1 MGLSQP
7 GTAAARRAQYGE
19 GSTDRGRR
27 TRAALL
33 VAARDVFERDGYV
46 DARVADVARLAGVA
60 HGTFYTYFD
69 SKREVFRAVMAE
81 VRDQISDATSVPA
94 GGDRPGGVIERLDMA
109 NRRFLDVYRRNR
121 RLMLL
126 FEQVATIDPEI
137 GDYRTCSRLAHVD
150 RIAGGIR
157 RLQRR
162 GLADADLDARTAAAA
177 LVSMLSNFA
186 YHWLAMGEAFDEE
199 LAKRTLTRLWAG
211 AIGLREAG
219 QRRAPRLYSTPMSNK
234 LAQSPPRSLPP

>member
-1 MGLSQP
+1 MLLE
-7 GTAAARRAQYGE
+7 AARE
-19 GSTDRGRR
+19 
-27 TRAALL
+27 
-33 VAARDVFERDGYV
+33 VFERDGYIE
-46 DARVADVARLAGVA
+46 ARVADIVRQARVA

-69 SKREVFRAVMAE
+69 SKREVFRAVMAV
-81 VRDQISDATSVPA
+81 VRDEIAEAITVPVGEGTA
-94 GGDRPGGVIERLDMA
+94 GVVERLDLA

-137 GDYRTCSRLAHVD
+137 GEYRQRSRRAHVD
-150 RIAGGIR
+150 RIAAGIE

-162 GLADADLDARTAAAA
+162 GQADPELDARTAAAA

-186 YHWLAMGEAFDEE
+186 YHWLAMGEEFDEE

-211 AIGLREAG
+211 AIGL
-219 QRRAPRLYSTPMSNK
+219 LNST
-234 LAQSPPRSLPP
+234 

>member
-1 MGLSQP
+1 MASQP
-7 GTAAARRAQYGE
+7 GTAAARRALYGE

-27 TRAALL
+27 TRAVLL
-33 VAARDVFERDGYV
+33 GAARAVFERDGYL
-46 DARVADVARLAGVA
+46 DARVADIARRAGVA

-69 SKREVFRAVMAE
+69 SKREVFRAVMAV
-81 VRDQISDATSVPA
+81 VRDEIAEAITV
-94 GGDRPGGVIERLDMA
+94 PGGEGPTGVGERLDLA
-109 NRRFLDVYRRNR
+109 NRRFLDVYRSNR

-137 GDYRTCSRLAHVD
+137 GEYRRRSRRAHVE
-150 RIAGGIR
+150 RIAAGIE

-162 GLADADLDARTAAAA
+162 GLADPELDPRTAAAA

-186 YHWLAMGEAFDEE
+186 YHWLAVGEDFDEE

-211 AIGLREAG
+211 AIGLR
-219 QRRAPRLYSTPMSNK
+219 
-234 LAQSPPRSLPP
+234 

>member
-1 MGLSQP
+1 MSQP
-7 GTAAARRAQYGE
+7 GTAAQRRALYGE

-27 TRAALL
+27 TRAVLL
-33 VAARDVFERDGYV
+33 AAAREVFERDGYLE
-46 DARVADVARLAGVA
+46 ARVADIVREARVA

-69 SKREVFRAVMAE
+69 SKREVFRAVMAG
-81 VRDQISDATSVPA
+81 VRDEIAEAITVP
-94 GGDRPGGVIERLDMA
+94 GGEGPSGVIERLDLA

-137 GDYRTCSRLAHVD
+137 GEYRQRSRRAHVD
-150 RIAGGIR
+150 RIAAGIE

-162 GLADADLDARTAAAA
+162 GLADRELDARTAAAA

-186 YHWLAMGEAFDEE
+186 YFWLAVGEEFDEE

-211 AIGLREAG
+211 AIGLGGGA
-219 QRRAPRLYSTPMSNK
+219 
-234 LAQSPPRSLPP
+234 

>member
-1 MGLSQP
+1 MAVSQP
-7 GTAAARRAQYGE
+7 GTAAARRALYSE

-27 TRAALL
+27 TRAVLL
-33 VAARDVFERDGYV
+33 SAARDVFERDGYLE
-46 DARVADVARLAGVA
+46 ARVADVVRRAGVA

-69 SKREVFRAVMAE
+69 SKREVFRAVMAG
-81 VRDQISDATSVPA
+81 VRDEIAEAITV
-94 GGDRPGGVIERLDMA
+94 PGGEGPTGVVERLDLA

-126 FEQVATIDPEI
+126 LEQVATIDPEI
-137 GDYRTCSRLAHVD
+137 GEYRQRSRRAHVD
-150 RIAGGIR
+150 RIAAGIE

-162 GLADADLDARTAAAA
+162 GLADPALDPRTAAAA

-211 AIGLREAG
+211 AIGLR
-219 QRRAPRLYSTPMSNK
+219 
-234 LAQSPPRSLPP
+234 

>member
-1 MGLSQP
+1 VAQA

-27 TRAALL
+27 TRAVLL
-33 VAARDVFERDGYV
+33 EAARTVFERDGYV
-46 DARVADVARLAGVA
+46 DARVADIATAAGVA

-69 SKREVFRAVMAE
+69 SKRDVFRAVMAD
-81 VRDQISDATSVPA
+81 VRDQIADAIAVPA
-94 GGDRPGGVIERLDMA
+94 GQPDGVIERLDLA
-109 NRRFLDVYRRNR
+109 NRRFLDVYRRNS

-137 GDYRTCSRLAHVD
+137 GEYRQCSRLAHVE

-162 GLADADLDARTAAAA
+162 GLADQDLDPRTAAAA

-186 YHWLAMGEAFDEE
+186 YHWLAMGEPFDEE

-211 AIGLREAG
+211 ALGLR
-219 QRRAPRLYSTPMSNK
+219 
-234 LAQSPPRSLPP
+234 

>member
-1 MGLSQP
+1 MAVSQP
-7 GTAAARRAQYGE
+7 GTGAARRALYGE

-27 TRAALL
+27 TRAVLL
-33 VAARDVFERDGYV
+33 GAAREVFERDGYLE
-46 DARVADVARLAGVA
+46 ARVADIARQAGVA

-69 SKREVFRAVMAE
+69 SKREVFRAVMAV
-81 VRDQISDATSVPA
+81 VRDEIAEAITVPGGEGPTSV
-94 GGDRPGGVIERLDMA
+94 VERLDLT

-137 GDYRTCSRLAHVD
+137 GEYRQRGRRAHID
-150 RIAGGIR
+150 RIAGAIE

-162 GLADADLDARTAAAA
+162 GLADGELDARTAAAA
-177 LVSMLSNFA
+177 LVSMLTNFA
-186 YHWLAMGEAFDEE
+186 YHWLAMGEDFDEE

-211 AIGLREAG
+211 AIGLR
-219 QRRAPRLYSTPMSNK
+219 
-234 LAQSPPRSLPP
+234 SPQ

>member
-1 MGLSQP
+1 VEPRDFAGAP
-7 GTAAARRAQYGE
+7 GTAAQRRALYGE

-27 TRAALL
+27 TRAVLL
-33 VAARDVFERDGYV
+33 SAAREVFERDGYLE
-46 DARVADVARLAGVA
+46 ARVADIVRQARVA

-69 SKREVFRAVMAE
+69 SKREVFRAVMAG
-81 VRDQISDATSVPA
+81 VRDEIAEAITV
-94 GGDRPGGVIERLDMA
+94 PGGEGASGVVERLDLA

-137 GDYRTCSRLAHVD
+137 GEYRQRSRRAHVD
-150 RIAGGIR
+150 RIAAGIE

-162 GLADADLDARTAAAA
+162 GLADAALDPRTAAAA

-186 YHWLAMGEAFDEE
+186 YFWLAVGEEFDEE

-211 AIGLREAG
+211 AIGLHRPA
-219 QRRAPRLYSTPMSNK
+219 
-234 LAQSPPRSLPP
+234 